1 MASTKD
7 LSELDSKIMTWL
19 AAASQRE
26 NEKPGSL
33 TPEQQERRIILQ
45 ARVEDIRQQLGI
57 NRITDSYTTVAN
69 EIIYLRKENAGWQ
82 HQAPFVSAAFDFGK
96 GVNPD
101 ALLTK
106 TQYDQFF
113 GIFSDAIKQYADL
126 YQPDPL
132 QKVRYQQLQV
142 IRQNLIDTSSPTN
155 PPPIRMGAAQLFL
168 RQMQRPEQPLPTLY
182 SINSISAPPDQPERT
197 EQPATLPADVRDY
210 IQNIQWELKMRYSPD
225 ELDMKRAAGALMDRL
240 SVGPIEPAVAR
251 RYIVKMDT
259 LRQPAPFGT
268 IIPVTRAP
276 VPMGGDLISNFTD
289 MPASMSDSP
298 IIHGAKRLCYQ
309 IRKAFPK
316 DAQALGCAPVTT
328 EYEAE
333 TVINTICTRLKSS
346 VPTVTP
352 EQFNCPALKQLMKT
366 DG

>member
-1 MASTKD
+1 
-7 LSELDSKIMTWL
+7 
-19 AAASQRE
+19 
-26 NEKPGSL
+26 
-33 TPEQQERRIILQ
+33 
-45 ARVEDIRQQLGI
+45 
-57 NRITDSYTTVAN
+57 
-69 EIIYLRKENAGWQ
+69 
-82 HQAPFVSAAFDFGK
+82 
-96 GVNPD
+96 
-101 ALLTK
+101 
-106 TQYDQFF
+106 
-113 GIFSDAIKQYADL
+113 
-126 YQPDPL
+126 
-132 QKVRYQQLQV
+132 
-142 IRQNLIDTSSPTN
+142 
-155 PPPIRMGAAQLFL
+155 
-168 RQMQRPEQPLPTLY
+168 
-182 SINSISAPPDQPERT
+182 
-197 EQPATLPADVRDY
+197 
-210 IQNIQWELKMRYSPD
+210 MRYSPD